1 MVRRSLTAA
10 ILALGALAG
19 CQPQDDMAESMDMPD
34 TTAVRRA
41 LEEPARRDA
50 LLDTM
55 PGGEMAIGDSVAEVE
70 LLKDKM

>member
-1 MVRRSLTAA
+1 MVRRGVTAA
-10 ILALGALAG
+10 ILTLCVLNG
-19 CQPQDDMAESMDMPD
+19 CEPQGEMAESVDMPD
-34 TTAVRRA
+34 TMAVRRA

-55 PGGEMAIGDSVAEVE
+55 PGGEMAIGDSAAEME